1 MTFCWAGFILS
12 IVKKKMVLRTYTIEK
27 KNPQH
32 NQIWEWEET
41 PELLAEIEQFS
52 KSTQVVKSLAGVVK

>member
-1 MTFCWAGFILS
+1 MPLKTH
-12 IVKKKMVLRTYTIEK
+12 TIEK

-41 PELLAEIEQFS
+41 PELLAALEQLS
-52 KSTQVVKSLAGVVK
+52 KSTQVVKSYKAV